1 MFVTTHRLVD
11 LFLKY
16 ANKSDLRKV
25 GLDVN
30 NNSLTSRQLS
40 KDSFKKIQELI
51 KEESL
56 RNLLLKLEKDNG
68 VSLIHYN
75 NLGNDKAAKVLFQ
88 LERIFTETFR
98 EKERSISNG
107 SRYSFDEVE
116 EAINYLNL
124 ILENFEILF
133 AELKKEKILELEEE
147 RNRINTQIE
156 KLK

>member
-1 MFVTTHRLVD
+1 M
-11 LFLKY
+11 
-16 ANKSDLRKV
+16 
-25 GLDVN
+25 
-30 NNSLTSRQLS
+30 
-40 KDSFKKIQELI
+40 
-51 KEESL
+51 
-56 RNLLLKLEKDNG
+56 
-68 VSLIHYN
+68 
-75 NLGNDKAAKVLFQ
+75 
-88 LERIFTETFR
+88 ERIFTETFR

>member
-30 NNSLTSRQLS
+30 SNSLTSRQLS

-56 RNLLLKLEKDNG
+56 SSLLLKLKKDNG

-75 NLGNDKAAKVLFQ
+75 NLGSDKPAKVLFQ
-88 LERIFTETFR
+88 LERIFTETFM

-107 SRYSFDEVE
+107 SRYSFGEVE

-147 RNRINTQIE
+147 RDRINTQIE